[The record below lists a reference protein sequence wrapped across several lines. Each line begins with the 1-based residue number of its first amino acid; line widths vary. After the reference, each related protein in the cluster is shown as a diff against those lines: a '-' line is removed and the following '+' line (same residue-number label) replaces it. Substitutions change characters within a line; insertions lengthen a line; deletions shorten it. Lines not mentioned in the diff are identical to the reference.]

1 MGAIGLLLYSWLS
14 RRAVSWTI
22 DVEGVAVGHCHLR
35 GIDRVNGIATGAL
48 LIGEKSQRGK
58 GLACEAIALRSEFAF
73 RRLGL
78 HKLKSSTQAKNVAS
92 RRMLEKSG
100 YRLIG
105 TAREDVIDADSRDD
119 VLLFEL
125 LRADYERRAGEAF
138 G

>member
-1 MGAIGLLLYSWLS
+1 
-14 RRAVSWTI
+14 
-22 DVEGVAVGHCHLR
+22 
-35 GIDRVNGIATGAL
+35 
-48 LIGEKSQRGK
+48 
-58 GLACEAIALRSEFAF
+58 
-73 RRLGL
+73 
-78 HKLKSSTQAKNVAS
+78 
-92 RRMLEKSG
+92 MLEKSG